1 MVNKLNQIL
10 SNCFKSKKGDR
21 PKLQKVSPDKITARA
36 HLEKA
41 HNNLKAMQNMFNNDF
56 FDWTII
62 CGYYAMY
69 HAVLASLCYIGIRA
83 YSHICA
89 ISAFQKFY
97 IERGLA
103 VKVHVKYLK
112 RAKQLEKRYSY
123 CLKEA
128 RENRVK
134 VQYGTEMLTNEDA
147 EWIAEDAED
156 FVLKIEELL
165 AE

>member
-1 MVNKLNQIL
+1 MADRINQIL

-21 PKLQKVSPDKITARA
+21 PELRRISPNKITARA

-41 HNNLKAMQNMFNNDF
+41 HNNIKAMQHMFNNNF

-69 HAVLASLCYIGIRA
+69 HAVLASLCHIGIRA

-89 ISAFQKFY
+89 IYAFQKFY
-97 IERGLA
+97 IEKGLVA
-103 VKVHVKYLK
+103 KMYVKYLE
-112 RAKQLEKRYSY
+112 RAAQLEKRYSNS
-123 CLKEA
+123 LKEA

-134 VQYGTEMLTNEDA
+134 VQYGTEILTNNDA
-147 EWIAEDAED
+147 EWIVEDAED

-165 AE
+165 AK